1 MTTSNAQAPTKKR
14 SWIWWAVGGCA
25 LLAVLACG
33 VAAAAGG
40 FFYLQR
46 NRTGADQPTVEY
58 ILDSS
63 PRMALSNEESSRL
76 EVARGV
82 MAEIIRPANPDLTSG
97 LRVFGNG
104 ALPQPCQDTELIVPF
119 AQANQD
125 QIADELGGVSVGAN
139 SDSALSEAMIAAI
152 KDFAATGGPHSL
164 VVVTGGPDA
173 CNPQAGE
180 LIAQEA
186 DRAGFDLKTYVVGF
200 QVSADDA
207 EALRTQVG
215 AIPGSSYQTAE
226 DETSL
231 RAALAAIQAQVDA
244 TAGASPRVNRGPTRQ
259 ASASSTLEATASS
272 VQQPTGASTLEATA
286 SATQQAS
293 VGQTA
298 CDHPY
303 LPLRPG
309 TTWSYGGET
318 PFTWRVVAVSGGQ
331 QSATASVAFDTY
343 NGTSTI
349 EWPCSPSGILGSWMV
364 GLMAATGD
372 RPIESS
378 SGVTLPSIAQLTSG
392 GSWVSSYTVAQ
403 GTDFSGATGNHQV
416 SENHQA
422 GVPQS
427 LTTGLGTF
435 DVVPVTSSGTII
447 GTGGLDY
454 LSLSFNNVVWYA
466 KGVGIVRI
474 ENTLEGERVIIDLLS
489 YTIP

>member
-1 MTTSNAQAPTKKR
+1 MTTSNAKAPPQKR

-46 NRTGADQPTVEY
+46 NRTDADQPTVEY

-63 PRMALSNEESSRL
+63 PRMALANEGGSRI

-82 MAEIIRPANPDLTSG
+82 MAEIVRPANPDLTSG

-119 AQANQD
+119 AQSNQD

-152 KDFAATGGPHSL
+152 KDLAATGGPHSL

-186 DRAGFDLKTYVVGF
+186 DRAGIDLKTYVVGF

-207 EALRTQVG
+207 EALKTQVG
-215 AIPGSSYQTAE
+215 AIPGSSYQAAE

-244 TAGASPRVNRGPTRQ
+244 TAG
-259 ASASSTLEATASS
+259 SSQS
-272 VQQPTGASTLEATA
+272 QGASTA
-286 SATQQAS
+286 
-293 VGQTA
+293 TA

-303 LPLRPG
+303 FPLRPG
-309 TTWSYGGET
+309 ATWTYSGPVE
-318 PFTWRVVAVSGGQ
+318 FTWHVDSVSGNQ
-331 QSATASVAFDTY
+331 QSATATVTMDFSDGSFT
-343 NGTSTI
+343 T
-349 EWPCSPSGILGSWMV
+349 EWQCSPNGILYSEMS
-364 GLMAATGD
+364 GLMSAGLPGSIDLSMVST
-372 RPIESS
+372 
-378 SGVTLPSIAQLTSG
+378 SGVTLPSASILTSG
-392 GSWVSSYTVAQ
+392 GSWNSSYTMGV
-403 GTDFSGATGNHQV
+403 GIDVPGLSGSYGMQS
-416 SENHQA
+416 SESHQA
-422 GVPQS
+422 GTPQT

-435 DVVPVTSSGTII
+435 DVVPVTSSGTLSMS
-447 GTGGLDY
+447 GLADFDTEFT
-454 LSLSFNNVVWYA
+454 STIWYA
-466 KGVGIVRI
+466 KGVGVVRI
-474 ENTLEGERVIIDLLS
+474 ESSSGGESALLDLQS
-489 YTIP
+489 YNVP